1 MRAMQSLAGG
11 KVQFSD
17 LVVGSGAVPQA
28 GHTVL
33 VAYKG
38 TLAASGKVFDES
50 ERFSF
55 RLGVGQVI
63 RGWDEGVAGMREG
76 GRRLLVIHPSLAY
89 GARGAPPTIPPNA
102 VLKFVVT
109 LISAG
114 KKKGAGRDE

>member
-1 MRAMQSLAGG
+1 MQSLADG
-11 KVQFSD
+11 KVQYSD
-17 LVVGSGAVPQA
+17 LVVGAGAAPKA
-28 GHTVL
+28 GHSVI

-63 RGWDEGVAGMREG
+63 RGWDEGVASMREG

-114 KKKGAGRDE
+114 KKGKQ

>member
-1 MRAMQSLAGG
+1 MQSLAGG
-11 KVQFSD
+11 KVQYSD
-17 LVVGSGAVPQA
+17 LVVGSGAVPQP

-38 TLAASGKVFDES
+38 TLATSGKVFDES

-102 VLKFVVT
+102 VLKFTVT

-114 KKKGAGRDE
+114 KRKGGGDRDD